1 MKITDLELF
10 YLQPRWLFLK
20 ISTDEGICGW
30 GEPIVEGRAH
40 TVAAAVEEY
49 RPVLIGADPCKIEH
63 LVQLMYRGTYYRGG
77 PVFMSAISGIEQALW
92 DIKGKYYHM
101 PIYEM
106 LGGACRDRVRMYGHL
121 KPAAIAGDFPVEEM
135 LKIADQRL
143 AEGFTAV
150 KYSVIPPIRPLD
162 NLEMLHAIV
171 DRFAAVR
178 QRVGSKVD
186 IAVDFHGRVSSSMSI
201 RVLKELEPYYPLF
214 VEEPVLPENTEEMVR
229 VARSTSI
236 PIAAG
241 ERLFGRF
248 GFRRLIEQQ
257 AVSVVQPD
265 LCHCGG
271 IFEAR
276 KIAAMAETYYMQV
289 APHNPLGPISLAA
302 CLQLDACIP
311 NLLAQEHPAMPN
323 RQDLGVG
330 ILKKPFVI
338 ESDGCIRVPTGDGL
352 GIEVDEQAMAKLVSD
367 GHWTRRTFSL
377 RTAAL
382 LTGKLGK
389 NGRYSLGCLP
399 FFVCWKGADMVS
411 SSVVRLAGFGGRRK
425 FCPA

>member
-330 ILKKPFVI
+330 ILK
-338 ESDGCIRVPTGDGL
+338 
-352 GIEVDEQAMAKLVSD
+352 
-367 GHWTRRTFSL
+367 SL
-377 RTAAL
+377 RDRERWL
-382 LTGKLGK
+382 HPCS
-389 NGRYSLGCLP
+389 NRGRP
-399 FFVCWKGADMVS
+399 WH
-411 SSVVRLAGFGGRRK
+411 RGGRAGYGKAGVGRALGHAAP
-425 FCPA
+425 FL

>member
-92 DIKGKYYHM
+92 AIKGKYYHM

-106 LGGACRDRVRMYGHL
+106 VGGACRDRVRMYGHL
-121 KPAAIAGDFPVEEM
+121 KPAAIAGEFPVEEM
-135 LKIADQRL
+135 LKIADPRL

-352 GIEVDEQAMAKLVSD
+352 GIEVDEQAMAKLVAD
-367 GHWTRRTFSL
+367 GHWDTPHR
-377 RTAAL
+377 
-382 LTGKLGK
+382 
-389 NGRYSLGCLP
+389 
-399 FFVCWKGADMVS
+399 FFEDGSVADW
-411 SSVVRLAGFGGRRK
+411 
-425 FCPA
+425 